1 MPRAPLNIS
10 NSRNDP
16 KLGDYERIYRQY
28 YKPIPVRSSSKVK
41 NNDEEYKPNDIQEI
55 KHHLVKFEDLIR

>member
-1 MPRAPLNIS
+1 MEIPDS
-10 NSRNDP
+10 
-16 KLGDYERIYRQY
+16 GDFERIYRQY

-41 NNDEEYKPNDIQEI
+41 NHDEEYKQNDIQEI